1 MDCQEFDKYIQ
12 AFIDREID
20 YSRLDDFIEHY
31 KHCEDCHEE
40 LEINFL
46 MAYVLKDDDM
56 TTFNL
61 SKELDRHIQTEML
74 KKEKYDKNNLFHAYG
89 NNNSTGSILFS
100 VLYRRLTAAGLT
112 KKGTVK
118 LCLRKKSF

>member
-74 KKEKYDKNNLFHAYG
+74 KKEKYDKNNLFHAMFISFTEIITVLAAFYFLFFI
-89 NNNSTGSILFS
+89 GS
-100 VLYRRLTAAGLT
+100 
-112 KKGTVK
+112 
-118 LCLRKKSF
+118 